1 MQHLP
6 NYSDAKDIVD
16 LGCGNGIVG
25 LILTRDNPLASL
37 VFIDESYMVVASA
50 KENFNCAF
58 DNRKAE
64 FRIAD
69 GLTDFKDGS
78 IDLVVCNLPTR

>member
-1 MQHLP
+1 
-6 NYSDAKDIVD
+6 
-16 LGCGNGIVG
+16 
-25 LILTRDNPLASL
+25 LI
-37 VFIDESYMVVASA
+37 FIDESYMAVASA
-50 KENFNCAF
+50 KENFNRAF

-78 IDLVVCNLPTR
+78 IDLVACNLPTR